1 LKRATP
7 QLRIAALLGVAC
19 AISTAALFPYLLAL
33 KPGLLATS
41 AFSPGIA
48 VAAATLQ
55 GGVICFL
62 LAWIGLKLGAPLGL
76 GAPWLAAWLY
86 DRPRPIA
93 ADWLLA
99 ALLGALTSVAILAL
113 MAVFGATP
121 DLAQPHLPAAW
132 KGLLASFYGATTEEV
147 SLRVFLMGSL
157 AWMLARAAGGTASPW
172 LMITTIVM
180 VAVLFGAGHLPIAAQ
195 LGTLTVGVVARV
207 IIYNALLGVAFGWLY
222 WRRGLEHAM
231 LAHFCA
237 DIVLHV
243 VAPAL
248 TR

>member
-1 LKRATP
+1 
-7 QLRIAALLGVAC
+7 
-19 AISTAALFPYLLAL
+19 
-33 KPGLLATS
+33 
-41 AFSPGIA
+41 
-48 VAAATLQ
+48 
-55 GGVICFL
+55 
-62 LAWIGLKLGAPLGL
+62 
-76 GAPWLAAWLY
+76 
-86 DRPRPIA
+86 
-93 ADWLLA
+93 
-99 ALLGALTSVAILAL
+99 
-113 MAVFGATP
+113 
-121 DLAQPHLPAAW
+121 
-132 KGLLASFYGATTEEV
+132 
-147 SLRVFLMGSL
+147 
-157 AWMLARAAGGTASPW
+157 MLARAAGGTASPW